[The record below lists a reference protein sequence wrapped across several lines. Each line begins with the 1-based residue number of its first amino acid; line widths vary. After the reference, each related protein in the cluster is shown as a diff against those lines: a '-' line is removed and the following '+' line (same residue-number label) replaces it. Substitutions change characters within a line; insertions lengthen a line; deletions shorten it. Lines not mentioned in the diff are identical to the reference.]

1 MYIHDMSFTMN
12 AMDVLSRYS
21 HDIEME
27 LLHREVKIFMHAQGR
42 HI

>member
-1 MYIHDMSFTMN
+1 MYIRDMSFTMN
-12 AMDVLSRYS
+12 AMDVLSHYS

-27 LLHREVKIFMHAQGR
+27 LLHREVKIFMHAQGH